1 MAVIA
6 RLTAMLALGSR
17 VGVLLVVTVL
27 VAGCTSADGGAS
39 GGEAAPDGSAAGVE
53 DTTRSVATEALQVAE
68 TVLRAT
74 RIEAGGQ
81 WDSCGGLPSFRYAG
95 TGIVAGEI
103 GSGEEGLSRDALV
116 AALTDA
122 GFTDTSAAEGH
133 VTVEKD
139 GITVDFTE
147 PGNALGPGRWAVAF
161 ESGCADVPDTDR
173 DRVEAS
179 SYSPLDGFG

>member
-1 MAVIA
+1 
-6 RLTAMLALGSR
+6 MLALGSR

-27 VAGCTSADGGAS
+27 VAGCTSADGGAP
-39 GGEAAPDGSAAGVE
+39 GEASPDGSAAEVE

-68 TVLRAT
+68 TALRAT
-74 RIEAGGQ
+74 RVEAGGQ

-95 TGIVAGEI
+95 TGIVAGGI
-103 GSGEEGLSRDALV
+103 WPREEGPREEGPGRDALV
-116 AALTDA
+116 SALTDA

-133 VTVEKD
+133 VTVEKE